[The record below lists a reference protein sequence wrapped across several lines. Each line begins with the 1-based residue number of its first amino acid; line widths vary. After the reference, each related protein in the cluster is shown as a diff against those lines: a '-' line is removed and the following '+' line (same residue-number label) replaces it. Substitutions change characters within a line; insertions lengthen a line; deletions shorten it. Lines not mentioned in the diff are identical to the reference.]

1 MTETKKT
8 FRDLGLSESLL
19 QAIEQKGFT
28 NPTPIQEQTIPLLL
42 NSDHDIIGQAQT
54 GTGKTAA
61 FGLPVIDR
69 LEENAGYIQ
78 AVVLTPTRELALQVS
93 TELRSFKGN
102 KNIFINEVYGGQ
114 SYDLQKRKLNKGC
127 DVLVGTPGR
136 VIDHLQNGVIDFSK
150 VRYFILDEADEMLNM
165 GFYEDIEKV
174 LTFVGKDRQ
183 VLLFSATM
191 PERIK
196 SLAKRF
202 LRNVEHIKVASK
214 QMTTTLTEQFYFVM
228 AEKDHFETLCRL
240 IDSAEDFYG
249 MVFCNTKRET
259 DFYASRLSERGY
271 ASEPLHGD
279 IAQNQREAVLKRFRN
294 RQTRV
299 LVCTDV
305 AARGIDVDDLTHVVN
320 ISIPQDPES
329 YVHRIGR
336 TGRAGKTGIA
346 FTIVHPGEV
355 RRLGT
360 IREVSKASIQKGE
373 ILQPDQLA
381 ENRRKQIVLKHTAI
395 TEDKV
400 ALAGYTEIA
409 ETLMENAD
417 AALVIASLLFERY
430 GETIHP
436 KSYKELREPDRKA
449 KGERSFEGNDRGG
462 ERRGRNDRPF
472 GRDRFGSNE
481 RGGDR
486 FSSNDR
492 GGDRF
497 GRGEKRAF
505 GSDRPSRATASA
517 SGEGGDKSRIFIS
530 AGRIDGL
537 SARKLVEVVE
547 ENSGL
552 KGRFI
557 DDIKVMDNFS
567 FMTIPSYLAEESIH
581 QLNNRIDGV
590 NFEVSKPKEKAAAW

>member
-1 MTETKKT
+1 MTQTTKT

-42 NSDHDIIGQAQT
+42 NSDRDIIGQAQT

-93 TELRSFKGN
+93 TEMRSFKGH

-136 VIDHLQNGVIDFSK
+136 VIDHLENGVVDFSK

-228 AEKDHFETLCRL
+228 SEKDHFDTLCRL

-249 MVFCNTKRET
+249 MVFCNTKRDT

-346 FTIVHPGEV
+346 FTIIHPGEV
-355 RRLGT
+355 RRLGQ
-360 IREVSKASIQKGE
+360 IREVSKASIQKGT
-373 ILQPDQLA
+373 ILQPEQLA

-395 TEDKV
+395 TEDKADLSAYV
-400 ALAGYTEIA
+400 EIA
-409 ETLMENAD
+409 ESLMENAD
-417 AALVIASLLFERY
+417 AALVIASLLHERY
-430 GETIHP
+430 GETIYA

-449 KGERSFEGNDRGG
+449 KGERGFES
-462 ERRGRNDRPF
+462 ERRGRSERPT
-472 GRDRFGSNE
+472 RDRFASN
-481 RGGDR
+481 DR
-486 FSSNDR
+486 FGGSDR

-497 GRGEKRAF
+497 GRGEKRSF
-505 GSDRPSRATASA
+505 GNDRPARG
-517 SGEGGDKSRIFIS
+517 GEGGDKSRIFIS

-547 ENSGL
+547 GNSGL

-567 FMTIPSYLAEESIH
+567 FMTIPSYLAEEAIH
-581 QLNNRIDGV
+581 QLNNRIEGV